1 MAGFRRAQLRGSEEL
16 FTPTRT
22 ENGEP
27 PATRPDPVTP
37 DAAGASSAVTAAS
50 NSTTRLPEGRLVRL
64 TDEEVQTL
72 AEALQRLKFPGHKA
86 ANKPAVDEYERLEEL
101 RQKLLSVL

>member
-22 ENGEP
+22 DGGEP
-27 PATRPDPVTP
+27 PATRQEPATP
-37 DAAGASSAVTAAS
+37 PSAGASAAVTAATS
-50 NSTTRLPEGRLVRL
+50 TRLPEGRLVRL

-72 AEALQRLKFPGHKA
+72 AEAVQRLKFPGHKP
-86 ANKPAVDEYERLEEL
+86 ANKPPVDEYERLEEL